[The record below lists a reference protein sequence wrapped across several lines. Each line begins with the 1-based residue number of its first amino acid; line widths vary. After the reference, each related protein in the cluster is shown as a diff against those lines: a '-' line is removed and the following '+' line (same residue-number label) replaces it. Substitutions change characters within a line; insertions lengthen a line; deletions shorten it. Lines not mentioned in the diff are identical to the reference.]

1 MLERLLGVAA
11 WCERVVNSQISQ
23 GRVPQNEQRH
33 AAVRSAHPGLR
44 AYRPDLA
51 VPSDLDEFWA
61 TTLEETRRHGL
72 AATFEPVDSGLVVI
86 ETFDATFA
94 GFGGA
99 PIRAWLHLPRQRSG
113 RLPAVVEYV
122 GCGGGRGLAHER
134 TLFAAAGYAHLVMD
148 TRGGLRLER
157 RRHAGSG
164 REGGAGSPS

>member
-1 MLERLLGVAA
+1 MPLFDLPIPE
-11 WCERVVNSQISQ
+11 
-23 GRVPQNEQRH
+23 
-33 AAVRSAHPGLR
+33 LR

-122 GCGGGRGLAHER
+122 GCGGGRGLAEQER
-134 TLFAAAGYAHLVMD
+134 CSPPPATPISSWTRAAGSVWSVGD
-148 TRGGLRLER
+148 TPDPDGGGGRLTP
-157 RRHAGSG
+157 AS
-164 REGGAGSPS
+164 